1 MNPPTRL
8 KGGARQERRVPPFH
22 IERARKRA
30 LENRM
35 VVGLAG
41 QQNAGKSTVFNML
54 TGSNQHV
61 ANYPGVTVDKKSGVY
76 REDGLKV
83 EIVDLPG
90 TYSLTSFSL
99 EERVGRDFL
108 LSAAPDAVINVV
120 DATQLKRSLYL
131 TFQIL
136 EMGFPVVVALNMMDV
151 AAARGLK
158 INLERLSHSLGVDVV
173 PTIGRQGRGREALRD
188 RLREVRKR
196 SGPAAGLM
204 IQYERLEPFIERVE
218 ARLETLPDLAARYP
232 IRWLA
237 VKLLEGDNE
246 AEKLIMREANGGAE
260 LLADVRGWR
269 REFEAMEGM
278 IPSDVIVLS
287 RDRLAAEIV
296 ALCVSDTS
304 TGRTPWSERIDRVV
318 LNRVAAPFFLLAAIY
333 LVYEI
338 SIVEGNELTLLTW
351 PVLVWIRNGIASLLP
366 SPALLFDPY
375 TRLLGLWVVDSAS
388 ALLNYIPIF
397 FILFALI
404 AVLEESGYMAR
415 IAFILDR
422 VFHGFGL
429 HGQSTLPF
437 ILSGVMAGGCA
448 VPGVM
453 ATRAIPDRRSRL
465 GTILTAP
472 FMNCQAKL
480 PLYILL
486 INIFFADH
494 RSWALFFIATVSILL
509 ALLVARLLTSTV
521 LRTMETAP
529 FVMELPSYHVPT
541 LKGVLARA
549 GDRTW
554 VYIKKVATIVAAA
567 AVVIFALLQ
576 APGLNAERKL
586 WYEGELDKV
595 RVGFETA
602 IQGTA
607 YESLADGKPLIS
619 LLRAFANYEEAVAE
633 AEGPKAL
640 EAVQAKFKA
649 RYENYYPLLDPGTDE
664 QAAGMRAALKAL
676 ADRRDEL
683 RRDIDEETLTY
694 SFFGRFGRA
703 IVPVTRFAG
712 FDWKTNVAL
721 LSSFTAR
728 ENSVATL
735 GVLYQE
741 GADENQ
747 RLEERMR
754 NESRARGITP
764 LHALAVI
771 LFFALY
777 PPCLATVIMIKAE
790 TASWR
795 WTLFSIVFPIVLGLA
810 VSSLVFSVGRA
821 FSLSGFKMMGIFYLT
836 TLVLAL
842 VVGRG
847 GGRRSAPPEEQLT
860 DLSPQSI

>member
-1 MNPPTRL
+1 MNASDKL
-8 KGGARQERRVPPFH
+8 SGGARRERRLPPFYL
-22 IERARKRA
+22 EQARKRA
-30 LENRM
+30 LEHRM

-54 TGSNQHV
+54 TGANQFV

-108 LSAAPDAVINVV
+108 MFEAPDAVVNVV

-136 EMGFPVVVALNMMDV
+136 EMGFPVVMALNMMDV
-151 AAARGLK
+151 AEGRGLK
-158 INLERLSHSLGVDVV
+158 LDLERLRHSLGVDVV
-173 PTIGRQGRGREALRD
+173 PTIGRRGLGREALRD
-188 RLREVRKR
+188 RLREVRRR

-204 IQYERLEPFIERVE
+204 IQYNRLEPFIERVKE
-218 ARLETLPDLAARYP
+218 RLDGIPELASRYP
-232 IRWLA
+232 TRWLA
-237 VKLLEGDNE
+237 VKLMEGDGE
-246 AEKLIMREANGGAE
+246 AEKLLVRTAGEGVS
-260 LLADVRGWR
+260 LLAEVRGLR
-269 REFEAMEGM
+269 REFEAAEGLNVSEA
-278 IPSDVIVLS
+278 IGLS

-296 ALCVSDTS
+296 ALCVTDTS
-304 TGRTPWSERIDRVV
+304 MGRTPWSERIDRVV

-333 LVYEI
+333 LVYEL
-338 SIVEGNELTLLTW
+338 SIIQGNELTRLTW
-351 PVLVWIRNGIASLLP
+351 PVLVFLRSGIASLLP
-366 SPALLFDPY
+366 SPGLLFDPY
-375 TRLLGLWVVDSAS
+375 SRLLGLWVVDSAS
-388 ALLNYIPIF
+388 ALLNYIPVF

-486 INIFFADH
+486 INIFFRDH
-494 RSWALFFIATVSILL
+494 RSWALVFVATVTILL
-509 ALLVARLLTSTV
+509 ALLVAKLLTSTV

-529 FVMELPSYHVPT
+529 FVMELPAYHAPT
-541 LKGVLARA
+541 LAGVLSRA
-549 GDRTW
+549 KERTW

-567 AVVIFALLQ
+567 AVLIFALLQ
-576 APGLNAERKL
+576 FPGPGAEQKAG
-586 WYEGELDKV
+586 YEQELAGP
-595 RVGFETA
+595 RAGFESA
-602 IQGTA
+602 VKGTA
-607 YESLADGKPLIS
+607 HEALAEERSLVVLVN
-619 LLRAFANYEEAVAE
+619 AFSAYEEAMAG
-633 AEGPKAL
+633 ARGQAG
-640 EAVQAKFKA
+640 VQEVHEKFKA
-649 RYENYYPLLDPGTDE
+649 RFPRFYPLLAPGSDAK
-664 QAAGMRAALKAL
+664 AAEIHAALKAL
-676 ADRRDEL
+676 ADRQHRLHL
-683 RRDIDEETLTY
+683 RIREETLTH
-694 SFFGRFGRA
+694 SLLGRFGR
-703 IVPVTRFAG
+703 VLEPVTRFAG
-712 FDWKTNVAL
+712 FDWKMNVAL
-721 LSSFTAR
+721 LSAFTAR

-741 GADENQ
+741 GADESKS
-747 RLEERMR
+747 LEERM
-754 NESRARGITP
+754 SLATRARGITS

-777 PPCLATVIMIKAE
+777 PPCLATIIVIRSE
-790 TASWR
+790 TQSWR
-795 WTLFSIVFPIVLGLA
+795 WTFFSVLFPLVLGLT
-810 VSSLVFSVGRA
+810 VSSLVFSLGRA
-821 FSLSGFKMMGIFYLT
+821 LSLDGLKMMGLFYVSVLF
-836 TLVLAL
+836 LAL
-842 VVGRG
+842 LL
-847 GGRRSAPPEEQLT
+847 GRRGERQPEPPEERLAN
-860 DLSPQSI
+860 LSAQSA